1 MTILE
6 KNIEKVLRKT
16 ETTPDTNLFDER
28 LDCCRTFVVAKRHL
42 ALDSPAVLLR
52 SYEVDGTEIQCT
64 ILEAARA
71 TSAAPTYFPE
81 MRIGRDNY
89 VDGGIGS
96 NNPAGEAIREA
107 RRIWKERKIGCL
119 VSIGTG
125 LMEPISGATRTKE
138 QFGSTFGGIFKGIA
152 PLTAEKLS
160 VAQYCTEVATSCQK
174 VHHELVETEAVLKH
188 NKGARPRYYRFNVTA
203 GMSSIG
209 LQEADKMDKIS
220 QVTDAYLREPER
232 TEVISDCVE
241 LLYCE
246 EAIRL
251 AAG

>member
-1 MTILE
+1 LE
-6 KNIEKVLRKT
+6 ENIKNILKMAN
-16 ETTPDTNLFDER
+16 ETSEIKLFDDR
-28 LDCCRTFVVAKRHL
+28 SNCCKTFVVAKRHL
-42 ALDSPAVLLR
+42 ALDAPAVLFR
-52 SYEVDGTEIQCT
+52 SYEVYGTEVQCT

-81 MRIGRDNY
+81 MKIGRDCY

-107 RRIWKERKIGCL
+107 RRIWKDRKIGCL
-119 VSIGTG
+119 MSIGTG
-125 LMEPISGATRTKE
+125 LMEPIAGATRTKE
-138 QFGSTFGGIFKGIA
+138 QFGSIFGGILKGIA

-160 VAQYCTEVATSCQK
+160 VAEYCTQVASSCQM
-174 VHHELVETEAVLKH
+174 VHYELMQTEAVLKQ

-203 GMSSIG
+203 GMANIG
-209 LQEADKMDKIS
+209 LQEAHKMDKIS
-220 QVTDAYLREPER
+220 QVTDAYLSEPEM

-241 LLYCE
+241 LLYCD
-246 EAIRL
+246 EAIRV